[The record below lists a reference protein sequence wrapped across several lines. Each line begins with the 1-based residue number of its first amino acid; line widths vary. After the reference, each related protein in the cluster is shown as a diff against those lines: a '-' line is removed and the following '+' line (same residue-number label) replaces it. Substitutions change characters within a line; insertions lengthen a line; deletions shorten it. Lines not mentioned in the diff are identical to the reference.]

1 MNSENAYFSSIFNN
15 SSVGIVIVDENT
27 NLIDVNKYMFEYFKL
42 NPKEYKGK
50 RFGNVFGCAYVSDGE
65 KICGTAEECNICE
78 LRNGVLYVLR
88 DNVSVKDV
96 VVSHSFMI
104 ENKNIEKWFKIS
116 ASPVLENNKKYVIIS
131 FIDISD
137 MKFLEYSLRE
147 NEAKYKMLFENMTQ
161 GFALHEIILNSK
173 GKPIDYRFLDI
184 NNAFEKLTG
193 LKKENVT
200 GKTVKEVMPNTEQY
214 WLDTYSK
221 VALTGEPC
229 SYENFSA
236 EIGRYYNTWV
246 FRPQIG
252 QFAVIF
258 SDISERKE
266 LENKLKYYYYHDQL
280 TNLYNRRYIF
290 ENLLEIDN
298 SKNFPLSIIS
308 ADING
313 LRSINEAYG
322 YNVGDE
328 IIKKISHII
337 SEICEKTCIVS
348 RWDGDEFVVL
358 LPNMT
363 TEKAQ
368 EIVFK
373 INQSLNEQNSKES
386 PLSVSFGIATK
397 NDKNDTLKK
406 VIRLA
411 EENMLNSKTYE
422 SLSIQSSSIT
432 MILQTLHEKNKREE
446 AHSRRVS
453 EVCVAI
459 GKAMGM
465 DPADINKLKIIG
477 LVHDIGKIGIDEH
490 ILNKAGKLN
499 NSECNEVK
507 QHTEI
512 GYRILSANKQTS
524 ELAFYVLSHHERLDG
539 TGYPNGIKG
548 ESITL
553 FTRILSVADA
563 FDAMTSKRAYSDG
576 ISRADAIVE
585 LLKFSDTQFDKEIVH
600 VFINKVLLHNADL

>member
-27 NLIDVNKYMFEYFKL
+27 NLINVNKYMFEYFKL
-42 NPKEYKGK
+42 NPTKYKGK
-50 RFGNVFGCAYVSDGE
+50 KFGNVFGCTYVSDGE
-65 KICGTAEECNICE
+65 KICGTAKECNICE
-78 LRNGVLYVLR
+78 LRNGVLYVLK
-88 DNVSVKDV
+88 DNVSLKDV
-96 VVSHSFMI
+96 VVSHNFLI

-116 ASPVLENNKKYVIIS
+116 ASPILENNKKYVIIS

-137 MKFLEYSLRE
+137 MKLLEYSLRQ

-161 GFALHEIILNSK
+161 GFALHEMILDSK

-214 WLDTYSK
+214 WIDTYSK
-221 VALTGEPC
+221 VAFTGEPC

-246 FRPQIG
+246 FSPQIG
-252 QFAVIF
+252 QFAVVF

-290 ENLLEIDN
+290 DNLLEIDN

-328 IIKKISHII
+328 IIKKIAHII
-337 SEICEKTCIVS
+337 GEICAKPCIVS

-358 LPNMT
+358 MPNMT

-373 INQSLNEQNSKES
+373 INQSLNEQNSKQS

-422 SLSIQSSSIT
+422 SLSIQSSSIN

-453 EVCVAI
+453 EICVAI
-459 GKAMGM
+459 GKAMGI
-465 DPADINKLKIIG
+465 DSSDINKLKIIG

-499 NSECNEVK
+499 NSECSEVK

-524 ELAFYVLSHHERLDG
+524 ELAFYVLSHHEKLDG

-553 FTRILSVADA
+553 LTRILSVADA

-585 LLKFSDTQFDKEIVH
+585 LLKFSGTQFDKEIVH
-600 VFINKVLLHNADL
+600 IFINKVLLQNADL